1 MITAIFLSLVCGAG
15 WAVVAGIITHFIDP
29 TMTKFVTFVCF
40 LAFSAIA
47 FYGITIGSVEN

>member
-1 MITAIFLSLVCGAG
+1 MITVIFLSLVCGTL

-29 TMTKFVTFVCF
+29 TMTNFVTFVCF